1 MYINKLYLRAFGK
14 FIYKRIYLGKK
25 LNIIYGENETGKST
39 IHSFIEAVLYG
50 FDDDN
55 GSDLYKKYKPWDSNL
70 YKGSI
75 TIDGFN
81 KNKYL
86 VTKDFLL
93 GTTKILNKE
102 LDDSDAS
109 DNLDN
114 LISDT
119 ENLNCPGAYFF
130 NMNKTSYRNTVSIKQ
145 LGNKTDKELSVEVTN
160 KIINLS
166 KSKDESISIER
177 ILSSL
182 NRIKEEAG
190 NEDNP
195 KTLLGQYAIRLKELN
210 NTKEIIINR
219 NRQVMFLS
227 MEKKKL
233 KSKIQEIEMRVYN
246 LNKELSTCE
255 LLMEKDKY
263 TKAVPIKAELDEI
276 NQELS
281 KYKNDNVL
289 KVYSEK
295 DFDEISKLN
304 IELNSMRS
312 ERHELRT
319 QKEELE
325 VKLKNLRED
334 VSNRIKKDFDIDN
347 MNDNFINYQKNN
359 NKIADLEN
367 KILFGTESLKG
378 YDFSEI
384 NKFIEQ
390 YEIVEENNNKIDII
404 KLLLSDKNYNLM
416 IKFIKSQNLK
426 GFMFALLGTLF
437 LLLAGYSGYVAYY
450 FNIVEYYGGLSAI
463 VLGIIFYVMAVKSG
477 RRVTSAR
484 KEVESIECQHADYNK
499 IVKELENKN
508 DEIFKET
515 GCTNIEELKST
526 YEKKEKEQNII
537 TEKTKLINFDKES
550 LDKLLINNSDL
561 EKNLLNDLNML
572 DILEISKE
580 SIEKA
585 NEIYNRKD
593 SVKEEIL
600 KTQYLVDE
608 KTETLNKMDKEISFE
623 EKRFS
628 VILNSNKMSD
638 FDEFKEIVLQDKKI
652 TDLKNKKEYCESL
665 LSTMLG
671 KSSLEELR
679 LKTKDVNIFDM
690 KEIDEKEHQIKIFKL
705 NEEKNQ
711 VQININNID
720 KEIDEIE
727 NNIRSLAEVEEEIE
741 YYEDKISFF
750 KEKIQ
755 VAKIAS
761 DKIIEISDSIKGDFM
776 PLLKKSISENFAYVT
791 GGKYKEVQI
800 DEDMN
805 ISIVSEDNNN
815 RNISIDSLSGGTI
828 DQLYLS
834 LRISLSN
841 ILSGNQN
848 IPIILDDS
856 FVQYDSNRL
865 KKSIEMLAKESERR
879 QIILFTC
886 QEREVEM
893 AKNMDLKFN
902 LIKL

>member
-14 FIYKRIYLGKK
+14 FVYKRIYLGKK

-39 IHSFIEAVLYG
+39 IHSFIESVLYG
-50 FDDDN
+50 FDDAN
-55 GSDLYKKYKPWDSNL
+55 GLDLYKKYKPWDSNL

-81 KNKYL
+81 NNKYL

-93 GTTKILNKE
+93 GTTKIFNKE
-102 LDDSDAS
+102 FDDSDVS

-114 LISDT
+114 PISDA
-119 ENLNCPGAYFF
+119 ENSDCPGAYFF

-177 ILSSL
+177 ILASL

-190 NEDNP
+190 SEDNP
-195 KTLLGQYAIRLKELN
+195 KTLLGQYAIRLKDLN

-233 KSKIQEIEMRVYN
+233 MGKIQEIGMHIN
-246 LNKELSTCE
+246 DLNKDLLTCE
-255 LLMEKDKY
+255 LLIEKDKY
-263 TKAVPIKAELDEI
+263 TKSVPIKAELDEI

-281 KYKNDNVL
+281 QYKNDIL
-289 KVYSEK
+289 KEYSDI
-295 DFDEISKLN
+295 DFDDISKLN
-304 IELNSMRS
+304 IELDLMRS
-312 ERHELRT
+312 KRHELRV
-319 QKEELE
+319 QKEELDE
-325 VKLKNLRED
+325 KLKNLRED
-334 VSNRIKKDFDIDN
+334 VSNRIKNDFDIDK

-359 NKIADLEN
+359 NKITELRN
-367 KILFGTESLKG
+367 KILLGTESLKG
-378 YDFSEI
+378 YDFNEI
-384 NKFIEQ
+384 NKFIEH
-390 YEIVEENNNKIDII
+390 YEVVEENNNKIDMI
-404 KLLLSDKNYNLM
+404 KLLLSDKNYDLM
-416 IKFIKSQNLK
+416 MKFIKSQNLK
-426 GFMFALLGTLF
+426 GFLFALLGTLF
-437 LLLAGYSGYVAYY
+437 LLAAGYSGYMIYY
-450 FNIVEYYGGLSAI
+450 FNAVEYYGGLSTI
-463 VLGIIFYVMAVKSG
+463 LLGIISYIMAIKSG
-477 RRVTSAR
+477 RRVSSAR
-484 KEVESIECQHADYNK
+484 KEIESIECQHLDYNK
-499 IVKELENKN
+499 IVKELENEN

-515 GCTNIEELKST
+515 GCTNIEEFKST

-550 LDKLLINNSDL
+550 LDKLVIINSNL
-561 EKNLLNDLNML
+561 EKNMLNDLAIF
-572 DILEISKE
+572 DILEISSE
-580 SIEKA
+580 SVEKA

-593 SVKEEIL
+593 LVQEEIL
-600 KTQYLVDE
+600 KTQNLADE
-608 KTETLNKMDKEISFE
+608 KNQVLNIMDKEISFE

-628 VILNSNKMSD
+628 VILNSNKMSS
-638 FDEFKEIVLQDKKI
+638 FDEFKEIVSQNEKI
-652 TDLKNKKEYCESL
+652 MDLKTKKVYCENL
-665 LSTMLG
+665 LSTLLG
-671 KSSLEELR
+671 KRSLEELR
-679 LKTKDVNIFDM
+679 IKTKDLQNFDA
-690 KEIDEKEHQIKIFKL
+690 KEIDEKEYQIKIFKL
-705 NEEKNQ
+705 NEERNQ

-720 KEIDEIE
+720 KEIEEIE
-727 NNIRSLAEVEEEIE
+727 NTIRNLAEVEEEIE
-741 YYEDKISFF
+741 FYEDKISFF

-761 DKIIEISDSIKGDFM
+761 EKIIEISDSIKGDFM

-791 GGKYKEVQI
+791 GGKYKEVAI

-879 QIILFTC
+879 QVILFTC
-886 QEREVEM
+886 QEREVEI
-893 AKNMDLKFN
+893 AKSMNLKFN

>member
-14 FIYKRIYLGKK
+14 FVYKRIYLGKK

-39 IHSFIEAVLYG
+39 IHSFIESVLYG
-50 FDDDN
+50 FDDAN
-55 GSDLYKKYKPWDSNL
+55 GLDLYKKYKPWDSNL

-81 KNKYL
+81 NNKYL

-93 GTTKILNKE
+93 GTTKIFNKE
-102 LDDSDAS
+102 FDDSDVS

-114 LISDT
+114 PISDA
-119 ENLNCPGAYFF
+119 ENSDCPGAYFF

-177 ILSSL
+177 ILASL

-190 NEDNP
+190 SEDNP
-195 KTLLGQYAIRLKELN
+195 KTLLGQYAIRLKDLN

-233 KSKIQEIEMRVYN
+233 MGKIQEIGMHIN
-246 LNKELSTCE
+246 DLNKDLLTCE
-255 LLMEKDKY
+255 LLIEKDKY
-263 TKAVPIKAELDEI
+263 TKSVPIKAELDEI

-281 KYKNDNVL
+281 QYKNDIL
-289 KVYSEK
+289 KEYSDI
-295 DFDEISKLN
+295 DFDDISKLN
-304 IELNSMRS
+304 IELDLMRS
-312 ERHELRT
+312 KRHELRV
-319 QKEELE
+319 QKEELDE
-325 VKLKNLRED
+325 KLKNLRED
-334 VSNRIKKDFDIDN
+334 VSNRIKNDFDIDK

-359 NKIADLEN
+359 NKITELRN
-367 KILFGTESLKG
+367 KILLGTESLKG
-378 YDFSEI
+378 YDFNEI
-384 NKFIEQ
+384 NKFIEH
-390 YEIVEENNNKIDII
+390 YEVVEENNNKIDMI
-404 KLLLSDKNYNLM
+404 KLLLSDKNYDLM
-416 IKFIKSQNLK
+416 MKFIKSQNLK
-426 GFMFALLGTLF
+426 GFMFVLLGTLF
-437 LLLAGYSGYVAYY
+437 LLAAGYSGYMVYY
-450 FNIVEYYGGLSAI
+450 FNAVEYYGGLSTI
-463 VLGIIFYVMAVKSG
+463 LLGIISYIMAIKSG
-477 RRVTSAR
+477 RRVSSAR
-484 KEVESIECQHADYNK
+484 KEIESIECQHLDYNK
-499 IVKELENKN
+499 IVKELENEN

-515 GCTNIEELKST
+515 GCTNIEEFKST

-550 LDKLLINNSDL
+550 LDKLVIINSNL
-561 EKNLLNDLNML
+561 EKNMLNDLAIF
-572 DILEISKE
+572 DILEISSE
-580 SIEKA
+580 SVEKA

-593 SVKEEIL
+593 LVQEEIL
-600 KTQYLVDE
+600 KTQNLADE
-608 KTETLNKMDKEISFE
+608 KNQVLNIMDKEISFE

-628 VILNSNKMSD
+628 VILNSNKMSS
-638 FDEFKEIVLQDKKI
+638 FDEFKEIVSQNEKI
-652 TDLKNKKEYCESL
+652 MDLKTKKVYCENL
-665 LSTMLG
+665 LSTLLG
-671 KSSLEELR
+671 KRSLEELR
-679 LKTKDVNIFDM
+679 IKTKDLQNFDA
-690 KEIDEKEHQIKIFKL
+690 KEIDEKEYQIKIFKL
-705 NEEKNQ
+705 NEERNQ

-727 NNIRSLAEVEEEIE
+727 NTIRNLAEVEEEIE
-741 YYEDKISFF
+741 FYEDKISFF

-761 DKIIEISDSIKGDFM
+761 EKIIEISDSIKGDFM

-791 GGKYKEVQI
+791 GGKYKEVAI

-879 QIILFTC
+879 QVILFTC
-886 QEREVEM
+886 QEREVEI
-893 AKNMDLKFN
+893 AKSMNLKFN

>member
-14 FIYKRIYLGKK
+14 FTYKRIYLGKR

-50 FDDDN
+50 FDDESS
-55 GSDLYKKYKPWDSNL
+55 SDIYKKYKPWDSNL

-86 VTKDFLL
+86 VTRDFLL
-93 GTTKILNKE
+93 GTTKIFNKE
-102 LDDSDAS
+102 LDDSDGS

-114 LISDT
+114 SISDS
-119 ENLNCPGAYFF
+119 ENSDCPGAYFF

-177 ILSSL
+177 ILASL

-190 NEDNP
+190 SEDNP

-210 NTKEIIINR
+210 NTKEVIINR
-219 NRQVMFLS
+219 NRQVMFLC

-233 KSKIQEIEMRVYN
+233 KSKIHEIEMHIDEI
-246 LNKELSTCE
+246 NKELSTCE
-255 LLMEKDKY
+255 LLIEKDKY
-263 TKAVPIKAELDEI
+263 TKAVPIKAELNEI

-281 KYKNDNVL
+281 QYKNNEIL
-289 KVYSEK
+289 KEYSHK

-304 IELNSMRS
+304 IELNSMHN

-319 QKEELE
+319 QKEKLE
-325 VKLKNLRED
+325 EKLKSLRED
-334 VSNRIKKDFDIDN
+334 VSNRINNDFNIDK
-347 MNDNFINYQKNN
+347 MNDNFVNYQKNN
-359 NKIADLEN
+359 NKITELKN
-367 KILFGTESLKG
+367 KILLGTESLKG
-378 YDFSEI
+378 YDFNEV
-384 NKFIEQ
+384 NKFIEHN
-390 YEIVEENNNKIDII
+390 EIVEENNNKIDLI
-404 KLLLSDKNYNLM
+404 KLLLSDKNYEIM

-426 GFMFALLGTLF
+426 GFLFALLGTLF
-437 LLLAGYSGYVAYY
+437 ILLAGYSGYVAYY
-450 FNIVEYYGGLSAI
+450 FNVIEYYGGLSTI
-463 VLGIIFYVMAVKSG
+463 ILGIISYIIAIKSG
-477 RRVTSAR
+477 RRVSSAR

-499 IVKELENKN
+499 IVKELSNEN

-515 GCTNIEELKST
+515 GCTNIEEFKT
-526 YEKKEKEQNII
+526 KYEKKEKEQNII

-550 LDKLLINNSDL
+550 LDKLAVINSDL
-561 EKNLLNDLNML
+561 EKALLNDLAMF
-572 DILEISKE
+572 DILEISIE
-580 SIEKA
+580 SIKNA
-585 NEIYNRKD
+585 NEIYKNKD
-593 SVKEEIL
+593 LVQDEII
-600 KTQYLVDE
+600 KTQNLIDE
-608 KTETLNKMDKEISFE
+608 KTQIISKIDKEISFE

-628 VILNSNKMSD
+628 VILNSNKMSN
-638 FDEFKEIVLQDKKI
+638 FDEFKEVVLLNKKI
-652 TDLKNKKEYCESL
+652 MELKTKKEYCENL
-665 LSTMLG
+665 LSTLLG

-679 LKTKDVNIFDM
+679 IKTKDVDIFDA
-690 KEIDEKEHQIKIFKL
+690 KEIDEKEYQIKVFKL
-705 NEEKNQ
+705 NEERNQ

-720 KEIDEIE
+720 KEIEEIE

-741 YYEDKISFF
+741 FYEDKISFF

-791 GGKYKEVQI
+791 GGKYKEVII

-886 QEREVEM
+886 QEREVEI
-893 AKNMDLKFN
+893 ANSLDLKFN